1 MLTYPSWA
9 DHCLCC
15 LLLVL
20 SEPYLCRCCRIGTRY
35 LAGGDDIRQEL
46 IQFAAGKLLNAKFTI
61 EEFSNDQ
68 ILACL
73 SQRLPIEFQSTN
85 YITQASERKQVEG
98 HMRVC
103 LKVDAAFETMTTT
116 SSSEPLLSEAAYFIM
131 QKPSFNAVKALK
143 SVMEGFA
150 ISKGDRGEFLVLL
163 LLTLA
168 RDAAVGPAD
177 KFGRPVDGDRW
188 FGLSDFLCEQLF
200 RVPDVSSDFMNEE
213 SINALE
219 NIVNDFPDAQLH
231 FNHFV
236 KIHEQKTIDIT
247 SLLLLLGRGA
257 GVLCA
262 NNQCSID
269 GVITFLESGTML
281 SCQNAGFILAQ
292 MKNDAKFSHLPQ
304 DELFTA
310 MNAYKLGIIKPG
322 DGAVPLI
329 KIVFA
334 LAAKTPYLNVVRHG
348 PTEDYNAITYEI
360 WCAGI
365 SPDILGPVQYQDIGL
380 WDALLQASYGW
391 KDLYKSKSKVLGDL
405 RRSAVPGAALDHGHW
420 AHWADRG

>member
-1 MLTYPSWA
+1 M
-9 DHCLCC
+9 
-15 LLLVL
+15 LVL
-20 SEPYLCRCCRIGTRY
+20 SEPYLWRYCRIATRY
-35 LAGGDDIRQEL
+35 VAGEDDTKQEIIR
-46 IQFAAGKLLNAKFTI
+46 FAAGKLLNEESTI

-73 SQRLPIEFQSTN
+73 SQRLPIEFKSTN
-85 YITQASERKQVEG
+85 YVVQASERKQVEG

-131 QKPSFNAVKALK
+131 QQSSFNAVKALR

-150 ISKGDRGEFLVLL
+150 IYKGDRGEFLVLL
-163 LLTLA
+163 LFTLA
-168 RDAAVGPAD
+168 RDAAIGPAD
-177 KFGRPVDGDRW
+177 DFGRPLRKNRW
-188 FGLSDFLCEQLF
+188 FGLSDFLCEQVF
-200 RVPDVSSDFMNEE
+200 RLPDVPSNLMNKK
-213 SINALE
+213 SINALKTLGK
-219 NIVNDFPDAQLH
+219 DFPDAQLH

-236 KIHEQKTIDIT
+236 KLHEQKAIDIT

-262 NNQCSID
+262 NNQRGID
-269 GVITFLESGTML
+269 CVIAFLKSGTTL
-281 SCQNAGFILAQ
+281 SRQNGGFILAQ
-292 MKNDAKFSHLPQ
+292 MKNDATFSHVPE
-304 DELFTA
+304 DELFTP
-310 MNAYKLGIIKPG
+310 MDPYELGILEPG

-348 PTEDYNAITYEI
+348 PTEGYNAITYEI

-365 SPDILGPVQYQDIGL
+365 SPDILCPVHVQDVGI

-391 KDLYKSKSKVLGDL
+391 KDLYKAKSKVLRDL
-405 RRSAVPGAALDHGHW
+405 RGSAAPGAALDDGHW
-420 AHWADRG
+420 AQWADRS

>member
-1 MLTYPSWA
+1 MITYPYWA

-15 LLLVL
+15 SLLVL
-20 SEPYLCRCCRIGTRY
+20 SEPYLWQCYRFGTRY
-35 LAGGDDIRQEL
+35 IAGGCDTKDEIIR
-46 IQFAAGKLLNAKFTI
+46 FAAGKLLNADYTI
-61 EEFSNDQ
+61 EELSNDQ

-85 YITQASERKQVEG
+85 YAAQASERKQVEG

-131 QKPSFNAVKALK
+131 QKSSFNAVKALK
-143 SVMEGFA
+143 SVMESFA

-163 LLTLA
+163 LFTLA
-168 RDAAVGPAD
+168 RDVAVGLPD
-177 KFGRPVDGDRW
+177 EFGRPFDENRW
-188 FGLSDFLCEQLF
+188 FGLSDFLCDQVF
-200 RVPDVSSDFMNEE
+200 PVPDVSSDLMNKE
-213 SINALE
+213 SIDAIRNLGK
-219 NIVNDFPDAQLH
+219 DFPHAQLH

-236 KIHEQKTIDIT
+236 KVHEQKAIDIT

-262 NNQCSID
+262 NNQRSID
-269 GVITFLESGTML
+269 SVIPFLQDGTAL
-281 SCQNAGFILAQ
+281 SRQNGGFILVQ
-292 MKNDAKFSHLPQ
+292 MKNDTKFSNVPQ
-304 DELFTA
+304 DELFTV
-310 MNAYKLGIIKPG
+310 MDPYKLGILEPG
-322 DGAVPLI
+322 DDAVPLI

-348 PTEDYNAITYEI
+348 PTQDYDAVVSEI
-360 WCAGI
+360 WCAGV
-365 SPDILGPVQYQDIGL
+365 SPDILGPVQGPDVGI

-391 KDLYKSKSKVLGDL
+391 KDLYKMESKALGDL
-405 RRSAVPGAALDHGHW
+405 RRSAAPGAALDDGHW